1 MPGKEPWVVLGAQ
14 STQEPPVVY
23 AYFHASVGRWQHLN
37 PSNQAKEVGD
47 LDIIL
52 DQGPA
57 KLGSHPRRVTD

>member
-1 MPGKEPWVVLGAQ
+1 MPGKEPWGGLVC
-14 STQEPPVVY
+14 SVY
-23 AYFHASVGRWQHLN
+23 TRASGRVCFHALVGRWQHLN

-57 KLGSHPRRVTD
+57 KLGSHPRRTRH